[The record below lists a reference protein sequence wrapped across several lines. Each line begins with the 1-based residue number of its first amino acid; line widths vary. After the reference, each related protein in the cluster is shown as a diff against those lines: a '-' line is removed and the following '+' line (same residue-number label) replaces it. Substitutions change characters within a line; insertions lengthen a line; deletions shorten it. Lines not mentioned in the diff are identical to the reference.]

1 VSDEERKGR
10 KKMPHEGTDDAARRE
25 GSDPPGELLARDV
38 MRVGL
43 PVIVP
48 GDSLSKAARLMDSA
62 ATREL
67 PVLAGT
73 ALVGILTRTDMEPHR
88 GHLEWTTAGLA
99 MTPDPVTVAPDAP
112 LGSVVSLLLARG
124 FNSVPVTTDGELLG
138 MIARTDII
146 RALATSA

>member
-1 VSDEERKGR
+1 MPDER
-10 KKMPHEGTDDAARRE
+10 TDDAALRT
-25 GSDPPGELLARDV
+25 GSANLGELLAHHV
-38 MRVGL
+38 MRVEL
-43 PVIVP
+43 PVVAR

-67 PVLAGT
+67 PVLDGT
-73 ALVGILTRTDMEPHR
+73 ALVGILTRTDLEPHR

-124 FNSVPVTTDGELLG
+124 FNCVPVTADGELLG

-146 RALATSA
+146 RALATST

>member
-1 VSDEERKGR
+1 MPDEQTG
-10 KKMPHEGTDDAARRE
+10 DASLRE
-25 GSDPPGELLARDV
+25 GSGSRGELIARQV

-43 PVIVP
+43 PVIAP
-48 GDSLSKAARLMDSA
+48 GDSLSKAARLMESA

-99 MTPDPVTVAPDAP
+99 MTSDPVTVAPDAP
-112 LGSVVSLLLARG
+112 IATVVSLLLARG
-124 FNSVPVTTDGELLG
+124 FNSVPVTADGELLG